1 MPDADLYQWWWV
13 PSHTGRQADH
23 GAASL
28 WSPGDTAEHPR
39 PGETPNMLLGGEKR
53 YRIRVDD
60 LIILLKTQNILCGI
74 AKKKKTLY
82 VS

>member
-1 MPDADLYQWWWV
+1 
-13 PSHTGRQADH
+13 
-23 GAASL
+23 
-28 WSPGDTAEHPR
+28 
-39 PGETPNMLLGGEKR
+39 MLLGGEKR